1 MIRSWNGFTPVIH
14 PDAFISEFAYVVGN
28 VEIGAGSSVWPGTV
42 IRGDVGKIV
51 IGKNTCIQDNSTVH
65 SDSRGAVIGDNV
77 VMGHRVLCHADKVGD
92 SVVIG
97 NGAVLNGGT
106 TEVGDF
112 SLIASGA
119 VLRENAKVP
128 PYTFMTGV
136 PAEVKGVVSEEQ
148 MARFKLNAEH
158 YVELAQQYKAEA
170 NLNSP
175 TEA

>member
-65 SDSRGAVIGDNV
+65 SDGRGAVIGDNV

-128 PYTFMTGV
+128 PHTFMVGV
-136 PAEVKGVVSEEQ
+136 PAEIKGVVSEEQ

-158 YVELAQQYKAEA
+158 YVELARQYKAEEV
-170 NLNSP
+170 LNSP